1 MLAAIADSSLCRPS
15 INVQLRFFLPI
26 VSLFATHCNSHR
38 LISVM
43 TRPAEEN
50 TGWMCSID
58 FGEKHKLRDASS
70 INWRETCSIPCNI
83 VFSS

>member
-43 TRPAEEN
+43 TRPAE
-50 TGWMCSID
+50 G
-58 FGEKHKLRDASS
+58 FGTWTELND
-70 INWRETCSIPCNI
+70 INVRLMTR
-83 VFSS
+83 VYG